1 MSGVS
6 GFFSISMS
14 MAYKVIARKF
24 RPQTF
29 EEVVGQTH
37 VTRTLVNSIRDG
49 RIAHAFLF
57 AGERGVGKTSIA
69 RILAKALNC
78 HTGRTD
84 RPCGTCP
91 SCQEIAAGTSI
102 DVHEIDGA
110 SNRGV
115 DDIRA
120 LRENVRYLP
129 TRDRYKIFI
138 IDEVHMLTDQAFN
151 ALLKTLEEPPPHVVF
166 ILATTE
172 PQKIPD
178 TIISRCLRF
187 DFRRIP
193 IKDIITHLEHI
204 SRQEKIE
211 VSKQGLY
218 LIAREA
224 EGSMRDA
231 QSILER
237 AVSYCGM
244 KIQESDL
251 QEMLGHVDRRQ
262 LFTILDGLVAGDPHA
277 CITGLARLY
286 EAGIDLKRCYYAFL
300 ELLRDLLMIKTLPAQ
315 AGLVEASDEDLR
327 QLQHVADR
335 ISAEGLQRCFR
346 LWFAAENDVVRSASP
361 KTALEVCLLEMLQ
374 VKDSVPVDELI
385 LRIEQL
391 QGQMEKKQTFNQ
403 GGAGQHGS
411 STVSCQQVTTPFRHS
426 QQVTSAPEPPRSGE
440 VSPES
445 LLAFIAQK
453 DYKFS
458 TYFQQASVTVSSE
471 GTVTVQFPPNNIFFD
486 HIKDPESERKLRALC
501 QEYLG
506 RSVNLVVRA
515 QPDREKKNDKDR
527 CSPEQMR
534 KQHEQ
539 QVLHNPVIQNVLKMF
554 NGKIVAIHT
563 AE

>member
-1 MSGVS
+1 
-6 GFFSISMS
+6 

-29 EEVVGQTH
+29 EEVVGQAH
-37 VTRTLVNSIRDG
+37 VTRTLVNSICEG

-78 HTGRTD
+78 HTGMTD
-84 RPCGTCP
+84 RPCGSCP
-91 SCQEIAAGTSI
+91 SCLEIAAGNSI

-193 IKDIITHLEHI
+193 TKDIIEHLEHI
-204 SRQEKIE
+204 ARQEKIE
-211 VSKQGLY
+211 VSKHGLY

-244 KIQESDL
+244 RIQDNDL
-251 QEMLGHVDRRQ
+251 QEMLGHIDRRQ
-262 LFTILDGLVAGDPHA
+262 LFTMLEGLVAGDPRA
-277 CITGLARLY
+277 CIAGLARLY
-286 EAGIDLKRCYYAFL
+286 EAGVDLKRCYYAFL

-315 AGLVEASDEDLR
+315 SGLVEASDEDLR
-327 QLQHVADR
+327 QLREVADR

-346 LWFAAENDVVRSASP
+346 LWFSAESDVVRSASP
-361 KTALEVCLLEMLQ
+361 KTALEVCLLEMVQ

-385 LRIEQL
+385 SRIEQL
-391 QGQMEKKQTFNQ
+391 QRQMEKAQTFSQ
-403 GGAGQHGS
+403 VAAEPP
-411 STVSCQQVTTPFRHS
+411 QQAAPSVRDTR
-426 QQVTSAPEPPRSGE
+426 QVKPTPEPPRSGE
-440 VSPES
+440 TSSGS
-445 LLAFIAQK
+445 LLAFIAEK
-453 DYKFS
+453 DPKFS
-458 TYFQQASVTVSSE
+458 LYFQQATVKVSSE
-471 GTVTVQFPPNNIFFD
+471 GTVTVQFPPGNFFLD
-486 HIKDPESERKLRALC
+486 YVKEPETERKLRDLC

-506 RSVNLVVRA
+506 RSVKVVLQA
-515 QPDREKKNDKDR
+515 QPDSEKKNGQER
-527 CSPEQMR
+527 RSPEQMKKHR
-534 KQHEQ
+534 EQ
-539 QVLHNPVIQNVLKMF
+539 QVLHNPVIQNVLKTF

-563 AE
+563 AK